1 MGSSTGRRSSG
12 NRGGSSDRINACD
25 NVSIE
30 ALLAS
35 PQIEALAKVSANSI
49 VSIQLDTATGRP
61 IVKVW
66 LGNELLGSLTVTGL
80 DKLIECLQKGYPF
93 HGIVLE
99 AKGPFCKIWIR
110 SGEAS

>member
-12 NRGGSSDRINACD
+12 KRGGSSDRISACD
-25 NVSIE
+25 SVSIE

-35 PQIEALAKVSANSI
+35 PQTETLAKVAINSVVTI
-49 VSIQLDTATGRP
+49 RLDTATGRS

-66 LGNELLGSLTVTGL
+66 LGDELLGSLTVTGL

-99 AKGPFCKIWIR
+99 VKGAFCKIWIR